1 MQERGL
7 QAKFDRCLILMFAF
21 SLRWCPAHNSSTQSF
36 CLVYH
41 IPIIIFKTLSLFMST
56 STDSIIHASDSSF
69 DMDVLKSDLPV
80 LVDFWAEWCGP
91 CKMIAPV
98 LSHLAVEYA
107 GRLKVVKVDVDSN
120 PETAT
125 RYRIRG
131 IPTLIFFKA
140 GEQTDMKVGA
150 VNRQEL
156 KSFVDTQLA

>member
-1 MQERGL
+1 
-7 QAKFDRCLILMFAF
+7 
-21 SLRWCPAHNSSTQSF
+21 
-36 CLVYH
+36 
-41 IPIIIFKTLSLFMST
+41 MST
-56 STDSIIHASDSSF
+56 SSDSIIHASDSSF